1 MSMEPTGPLQRNSR
15 RMISSE
21 GRINNQPEV
30 WCELIHWF
38 TPNQFLAL
46 GHLILSLA
54 LSICILSVVFL
65 DAIGVLQV
73 SRASDILLL
82 GLGYFVTSGL
92 RRTSLS
98 RGARLRD

>member
-1 MSMEPTGPLQRNSR
+1 MSVELTGPLNRNSR
-15 RMISSE
+15 RMRSGE
-21 GRINNQPEV
+21 GRLNDQPEV
-30 WCELIHWF
+30 WRELIHWF

-46 GHLILSLA
+46 GHLILSVA
-54 LSICILSVVFL
+54 LSICIVSVVFL
-65 DAIGVLQV
+65 EAIGVLQV

>member
-15 RMISSE
+15 RLLSGE
-21 GRINNQPEV
+21 GRVNDQPEV
-30 WCELIHWF
+30 WRELIHWF

-46 GHLILSLA
+46 AHLILSLA

-65 DAIGVLQV
+65 EAIGVLQV

-98 RGARLRD
+98 HGARLRD

>member
-15 RMISSE
+15 RMISGE
-21 GRINNQPEV
+21 GRINDQPEV
-30 WCELIHWF
+30 WRELIHWF
-38 TPNQFLAL
+38 TPNQLLAL
-46 GHLILSLA
+46 GHLILSLS

-65 DAIGVLQV
+65 EAIGVLEV

-92 RRTSLS
+92 KRTSVS
-98 RGARLRD
+98 HGARLKD